1 MSGIPL
7 QRRDETASGMAALLG
22 VPDVAQTL
30 AVSLTAVHGLV
41 RERTRYCAN
50 SYDQPFTQAQFQKSC
65 RQQRRFQGAIGGIRF
80 PVRLFTNNL
89 TGGCSHE

>member
-1 MSGIPL
+1 
-7 QRRDETASGMAALLG
+7 MAALLG

-30 AVSLTAVHGLV
+30 AVIRKTANELV
-41 RERTRYCAN
+41 WEMELHSAN
-50 SYDQPFTQAQFQKSC
+50 SYDQPFLQIQFQESC
-65 RQQRRFQGAIGGIRF
+65 LQQRRFQGSIGGIRF